1 VGGGWWVQRH
11 KLSEHEALFRQQK
24 VVGSDLSDVLEPD
37 KHGFSVEQKLGWL
50 GIKGDVQT
58 VAFAAVLAQLSAE
71 AVEGD

>member
-1 VGGGWWVQRH
+1 
-11 KLSEHEALFRQQK
+11 
-24 VVGSDLSDVLEPD
+24 
-37 KHGFSVEQKLGWL
+37 VEQKLGWL